1 MLANL
6 FKEISKLTEAE
17 IDKILP
23 IVGGS
28 ESRLHEAMR
37 YSSMSGGKRVRPL
50 LVVACGDLF
59 DVDRDKLIRVAAA
72 VELIHTYSLI
82 HDDLPAMDNDEM
94 RRGKPTCHIKF
105 DEATAIL
112 AGDALLTLGF
122 EVLADPKIHPSA
134 DIRIRLITEL
144 SSAVGPRGMV
154 GGQMLDLLSNKI
166 KFTKSEVLRLQ
177 SLKTGALIEFSCKAG
192 AILSGVGS
200 RETEKLTSFARDLG
214 LIYQFTDDLLDVDS
228 TVKETGKMVNK
239 DADLGKATI
248 VSLIGKDEARKEV
261 SLLAERALKN
271 LEIFQEKGEVLRA
284 LLKLLE
290 LGKFYFF
297 GIYCICIGLVSI
309 FI

>member
-6 FKEISKLTEAE
+6 FKEISKLTESE

-23 IVGGS
+23 IVEGS

-228 TVKETGKMVNK
+228 TLKETGKMVNK
-239 DADLGKATI
+239 DADLGKATVI
-248 VSLIGKDEARKEV
+248 SLFGKKGARNEV
-261 SLLAERALKN
+261 GFLEERALKN
-271 LEIFQEKGEVLRA
+271 LEIFEEKGEVLGA
-284 LLKLLE
+284 LLK
-290 LGKFYFF
+290 F
-297 GIYCICIGLVSI
+297 VVNRRN
-309 FI
+309 

>member
-6 FKEISKLTEAE
+6 FKEISKLTESE

-23 IVGGS
+23 IVEGS
-28 ESRLHEAMR
+28 ESRLYEAMR

-122 EVLADPKIHPSA
+122 EVLADPKVHPSA
-134 DIRIRLITEL
+134 DIRIRLIAEL

-200 RETEKLTSFARDLG
+200 SETEKLASFARDLG

-228 TVKETGKMVNK
+228 TLKETGKMVNK

-248 VSLIGKDEARKEV
+248 VSLFGKKGARKEV
-261 SLLAERALKN
+261 NFLEERALKN
-271 LEIFQEKGEVLRA
+271 LEIFQEKGEVLGA
-284 LLKLLE
+284 LLK
-290 LGKFYFF
+290 F
-297 GIYCICIGLVSI
+297 VVNRRN
-309 FI
+309 